1 MFLMMHFKIYLCFGT
16 VYTLWVYPDL
26 LPAFA
31 TWPPVLQKLA
41 GGAGKSSRTLSL
53 CTVKRSCLQ
62 GFLGVFHHG
71 GKNVPETSGRKA
83 YSKIIF
89 GGVLERK

>member
-1 MFLMMHFKIYLCFGT
+1 MITQGEFSLKDEQKQQLEMFLMMDFKIDFCFGT

-53 CTVKRSCLQ
+53 LHCKKELLSGLFRCFPSQWQKCT
-62 GFLGVFHHG
+62 
-71 GKNVPETSGRKA
+71 
-83 YSKIIF
+83 
-89 GGVLERK
+89 